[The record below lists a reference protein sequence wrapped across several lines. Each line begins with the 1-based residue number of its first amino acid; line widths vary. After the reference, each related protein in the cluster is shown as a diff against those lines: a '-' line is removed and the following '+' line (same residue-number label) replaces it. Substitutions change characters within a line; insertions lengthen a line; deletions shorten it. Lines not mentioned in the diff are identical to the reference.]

1 MTEAEQIDYLANL
14 FFVARLDGR
23 VDSGEDAL
31 AETMAKGIGA
41 GYLETRKAV
50 DLSATS
56 DYAIRISKRFSERV
70 RNLEDMIHMA
80 YHSDGLDADEKKTII
95 EFARNI
101 GVTQTQ
107 LELVR
112 KEAKK
117 RLQEK

>member
-1 MTEAEQIDYLANL
+1 MTEAEQIEYLANL
-14 FFVARLDGR
+14 YFVARLDGR

-31 AETMAKGIGA
+31 ADKMSKGIGA

-56 DYAIRISKRFSERV
+56 DYEIRIPKRFADRV
-70 RNLEDMIHMA
+70 RNLEDMIEMA
-80 YHSDGLDADEKKTII
+80 YHSDGLDAAEKKTII
-95 EFARNI
+95 DYARNI

-107 LELVR
+107 LNSIH

-117 RLQEK
+117 RLLGS